1 MSKIEELASAAG
13 YNGISKEAFE
23 SGYIAGATAVLE
35 GIEKLTCLSGE
46 ALKMY
51 LPRKIKELKGE

>member
-1 MSKIEELASAAG
+1 MSKIEELANAVG
-13 YNGISKEAFE
+13 YDGISKKAFE

-35 GIEKLTCLSGE
+35 GIEELTCLSGE